1 LNTSKQ
7 VDKIKITKMNELAVI
22 VVNRNCLKYTK
33 SLMKDLSLQ
42 SNRNFD
48 LVLIDNAST
57 EAGTS
62 EFINLLLKNTPH
74 TIIKN
79 PNNESLNKIWNRY
92 ANQKQYKYV
101 SFLNN
106 DIEIPANFIDDTLS
120 IFKRE
125 GNVSCVIHATN
136 HTEHQ
141 TVKTNLDYRVLP
153 LSLQVRQGWD
163 LTIKTETWEPIPETL
178 QFYCGDDFIY
188 EMMRRKGLNVAVA
201 LSSPVIH
208 YQGMTRKN
216 SPPNVDNKIR
226 NQALADITEY
236 KRLGY
241 THIWTQL
248 SPYSTMHPTYKTF
261 KYENGK

>member
-1 LNTSKQ
+1 
-7 VDKIKITKMNELAVI
+7 MNELVVI
-22 VVNRNCLKYTK
+22 VVNRNCLQYTK

-57 EAGTS
+57 ETGTS
-62 EFINLLLKNTPH
+62 EFINLLLNNTPH

-79 PNNESLNKIWNRY
+79 PNNESLNKIWNTY

-106 DIEIPANFIDDTLS
+106 DIEIPTNFIDDTLS

-153 LSLQVRQGWD
+153 LSLHVRQGWD

>member
-1 LNTSKQ
+1 
-7 VDKIKITKMNELAVI
+7 MNELAVI

-57 EAGTS
+57 ETGTS

-106 DIEIPANFIDDTLS
+106 DIEIPSNFIDDTLS

-153 LSLQVRQGWD
+153 LSLQERQGWD
-163 LTIKTETWEPIPETL
+163 LTIKTKTWEPIPEL
-178 QFYCGDDFIY
+178 PS
-188 EMMRRKGLNVAVA
+188 NS
-201 LSSPVIH
+201 LS
-208 YQGMTRKN
+208 
-216 SPPNVDNKIR
+216 R
-226 NQALADITEY
+226 ND
-236 KRLGY
+236 
-241 THIWTQL
+241 
-248 SPYSTMHPTYKTF
+248 
-261 KYENGK
+261 

>member
-1 LNTSKQ
+1 MF
-7 VDKIKITKMNELAVI
+7 DITN
-22 VVNRNCLKYTK
+22 
-33 SLMKDLSLQ
+33 
-42 SNRNFD
+42 
-48 LVLIDNAST
+48 
-57 EAGTS
+57 
-62 EFINLLLKNTPH
+62 
-74 TIIKN
+74 
-79 PNNESLNKIWNRY
+79 NNESLNKIWNTY

-106 DIEIPANFIDDTLS
+106 DIEIPTNFIDDTLS

-153 LSLQVRQGWD
+153 LSLHVRQGWD

>member
-1 LNTSKQ
+1 
-7 VDKIKITKMNELAVI
+7 MNELAVI

-57 EAGTS
+57 ETGTS

-106 DIEIPANFIDDTLS
+106 DIEIPSNFIDDTLS

-153 LSLQVRQGWD
+153 LSLQVRQGRD
-163 LTIKTETWEPIPETL
+163 LTIKTKTWEPIPETL

-226 NQALADITEY
+226 NQALADIAEY